1 MAQPEVIKDIDA
13 RVKIPGDTMT
23 GNLTA
28 PTFIGSL
35 QGNASS
41 ADKLNTN
48 AGSPR
53 QPVYFDSSGK
63 PILAANDYVF
73 YDEVSGTI
81 SSDNSSLFVLKTG
94 DTMTGNLK
102 VPNLD
107 IANDICRGFIYGE
120 TNSLNLR
127 GGNPT
132 TEKYTYLKI
141 AEDGVYIDNQKIYYP
156 GNKPTPA
163 DIGTYTKTE
172 INTLLTNKENAIKKT
187 TVTLPTNWSGS
198 SSPYTQTVTISGT
211 TLNSKID
218 LQPDATVIQQ
228 MIDDE
233 VVALYIINDNGILT
247 AYAMGEKPT
256 TSLTIQATITEVI

>member
-1 MAQPEVIKDIDA
+1 MSEKVVQLYDKDGNNIFPVTSFEA
-13 RVKIPGDTMT
+13 MSGSEGLNNAFVQKSGD
-23 GNLTA
+23 
-28 PTFIGSL
+28 I
-35 QGNASS
+35 
-41 ADKLNTN
+41 
-48 AGSPR
+48 
-53 QPVYFDSSGK
+53 
-63 PILAANDYVF
+63 
-73 YDEVSGTI
+73 
-81 SSDNSSLFVLKTG
+81 
-94 DTMTGNLK
+94 MTGNLK

-107 IANDICRGFIYGE
+107 IANDICRGYIYGE

-172 INTLLTNKENAIKKT
+172 INTLLTNKENIIKKT
-187 TVTLPTNWSGS
+187 TVTLSTNWLGS
-198 SSPYTQTVTISGT
+198 SSPYTQIVTISGT
-211 TLNSKID
+211 TPNSKID
-218 LQPDATVIQQ
+218 LQSDATVIQQ

-233 VVALYIINDNGILT
+233 VVALYIVNDNGVLT

-256 TSLTIQATITEVI
+256 AKITVQAIITEVT